1 MTVALL
7 EKPTLENNSIDGWPS
22 TVDMKVIDP
31 GVVFYEDL
39 VNSEGKHV
47 GGNILVQKAALDR
60 IMPTYAGKPI
70 INWDH
75 RNVNPKEYGQGK
87 FQGIVTDVY
96 YNADDGWWHAR
107 GYVWDEAT
115 RRNIQNGY
123 SISCAYNVTEWG
135 NEGSYH
141 KVPYIQEALNGVGT
155 HIAVVEKPRYEGA
168 RIELL
173 NSVKGGVMGIL
184 SIFKKDKQEEKI
196 DIDTSK
202 AVVSIEGHGDKTV
215 AELVNSYASNNPPK
229 LDGMDTVIIN
239 EKKVTIDELKNS
251 FLKNADMEKA
261 HKDGD
266 HKESANKNC
275 GMCNSAAFHEPTN
288 LHEKASTLPKTY
300 NNADEQKLKKEDEER
315 RNAEEEK
322 KKEEEEKKNAL
333 SNSAKFDEMRNKN
346 IKIEM
351 PKINNLTD
359 LMKEGVNRYGSAKTA
374 ATK

>member
-1 MTVALL
+1 
-7 EKPTLENNSIDGWPS
+7 
-22 TVDMKVIDP
+22 
-31 GVVFYEDL
+31 
-39 VNSEGKHV
+39 
-47 GGNILVQKAALDR
+47 
-60 IMPTYAGKPI
+60 
-70 INWDH
+70 
-75 RNVNPKEYGQGK
+75 
-87 FQGIVTDVY
+87 
-96 YNADDGWWHAR
+96 
-107 GYVWDEAT
+107 
-115 RRNIQNGY
+115 
-123 SISCAYNVTEWG
+123 
-135 NEGSYH
+135 
-141 KVPYIQEALNGVGT
+141 
-155 HIAVVEKPRYEGA
+155 
-168 RIELL
+168 
-173 NSVKGGVMGIL
+173 MGIL

-300 NNADEQKLKKEDEER
+300 NNSDEQKLKKEDEER